1 MRGQEAGAAGE
12 AAAAAGFSCTTLARD
27 GSKTALA
34 RDMEEEGAAGMSMD
48 FLV

>member
-12 AAAAAGFSCTTLARD
+12 EAAAGFSCTTLARD

-34 RDMEEEGAAGMSMD
+34 RDMGEEGAAGMSMD